1 MKAVD
6 IQGNLNLKEQSC
18 CKLNLK
24 NRNERFAHFSS
35 CCSCIRP
42 LVKCT
47 FDSKKSPH
55 THTNYLFQ
63 QIETSLFKKKTD
75 WFYVCQTQN
84 KQYLHALWDHVN
96 VKIIGER
103 SGFFR
108 IEKQPVPDFEMTI
121 TPLNSKFSVY
131 FDEVNGISR
140 HFHEA
145 QTLNFLWTCPILN
158 LSGPSG

>member
-84 KQYLHALWDHVN
+84 KQYLHTLVGSCKCRLLPHSTFQCGCCPHPHTA
-96 VKIIGER
+96 
-103 SGFFR
+103 FFPHPHCNR
-108 IEKQPVPDFEMTI
+108 TRTVQMSTNLK
-121 TPLNSKFSVY
+121 K
-131 FDEVNGISR
+131 
-140 HFHEA
+140 
-145 QTLNFLWTCPILN
+145 NFFQFF
-158 LSGPSG
+158 

>member
-47 FDSKKSPH
+47 FDSKKSLVSTH
-55 THTNYLFQ
+55 THTHNYLFQ

-84 KQYLHALWDHVN
+84 KQYLHALVGSCKRQN
-96 VKIIGER
+96 SRRTITVFPAFKRLAPQYKNAKELKK
-103 SGFFR
+103 SQYF
-108 IEKQPVPDFEMTI
+108 QPVPDFEMTI
-121 TPLNSKFSVY
+121 TPQNSKFSVE
-131 FDEVNGISR
+131 FDEVIGK
-140 HFHEA
+140 
-145 QTLNFLWTCPILN
+145 P
-158 LSGPSG
+158 

>member
-47 FDSKKSPH
+47 FDSKKSPL
-55 THTNYLFQ
+55 T
-63 QIETSLFKKKTD
+63 QIICFSRLKLHYSKR
-75 WFYVCQTQN
+75 
-84 KQYLHALWDHVN
+84 KQIGFMCAKHKISKYYLHALVGSCKLQN
-96 VKIIGER
+96 SRQTIRVFPAFKRLAAQYNNAKELKK
-103 SGFFR
+103 SQYF
-108 IEKQPVPDFEMTI
+108 QPVPDFEMTI
-121 TPLNSKFSVY
+121 TPELQIFC
-131 FDEVNGISR
+131 I
-140 HFHEA
+140 
-145 QTLNFLWTCPILN
+145 I
-158 LSGPSG
+158 